1 MGERSRHGRVKPVQV
16 GWAESVA
23 TGIWLPGPQD
33 FVNAVARGCNTQG
46 GMVRHRTE
54 TRCPT
59 SRANFPTGPS
69 QPSRSRQSLRTTKVK
84 VLCAD
89 KHPHCV
95 YTYTLLSI
103 AACRAHCLLPWQM
116 TRHQFYIHGTS
127 DCSQTDTTQSYPCTQ
142 YLQDTVSHIFFNGLC
157 PALFYRIL

>member
-1 MGERSRHGRVKPVQV
+1 MTACPPGSNSAMTPGSHWGQFIQSPGPPPPRGR
-16 GWAESVA
+16 EA
-23 TGIWLPGPQD
+23 TGLGVTLPHPHPQ
-33 FVNAVARGCNTQG
+33 AT
-46 GMVRHRTE
+46 
-54 TRCPT
+54 
-59 SRANFPTGPS
+59 FPAGPS